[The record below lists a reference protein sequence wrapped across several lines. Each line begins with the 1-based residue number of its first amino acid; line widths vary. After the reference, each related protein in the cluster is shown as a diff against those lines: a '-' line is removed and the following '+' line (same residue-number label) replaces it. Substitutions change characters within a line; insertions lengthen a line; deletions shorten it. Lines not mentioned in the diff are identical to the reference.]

1 MDENYD
7 GIDIKQEQKRFSGL
21 SPVINSANLTPEL
34 FQQPVKMLNS
44 LQQGQLQLS
53 PAMGGANPMTS
64 PSSWSGHVTPVTN
77 QMESTMAVNQQMMSP
92 FGTKVEMFGKDEKR
106 RRSSST
112 SGTPL
117 DDMGEWYIDTCTLY
131 IVQHEEGRDWTK

>member
-64 PSSWSGHVTPVTN
+64 SSSWSGHVTPVTN

-117 DDMGEWYIDTCTLY
+117 DDMG
-131 IVQHEEGRDWTK
+131 